1 MKIEIITNGEFSDVV
16 EHYNFSTNQL
26 YKSPIDPYNDHPYY
40 EIWEIE
46 KSDLRVIEEACMAED
61 VLFCYSKGAN
71 RGTPFEALTIGG
83 EFVIGWTAGN
93 GKDTFNCLTDY
104 FKDGLGVTD
113 DYEVC
118 ACATTMAKT
127 NGWSLSQTWRRLE
140 G

>member
-1 MKIEIITNGEFSDVV
+1 MKIEVLTGKEFQNVV
-16 EHYNFSTNQL
+16 ENIGINAKRLYNC
-26 YKSPIDPYNDHPYY
+26 PVDHPYY

-46 KSDLRVIEEACMAED
+46 KSDLRMIEEVCMSGE

-71 RGTPFEALTIGG
+71 RGTPYEPLTINGQ
-83 EFVIGWTAGN
+83 FVIGWTAMN
-93 GKDTFNCLTDY
+93 NKDNFNCLTDY

-113 DYEVC
+113 NYEVC

-127 NGWSLSQTWRRLE
+127 NGWSLSQLWRKLE

>member
-1 MKIEIITNGEFSDVV
+1 MKIEIMTNGEFDDLV
-16 EHYNFSTNQL
+16 EHYKFDAKQL
-26 YKSPIDPYNDHPYY
+26 YKSPIDLYNDRPYY

-46 KSDLRVIEEACMAED
+46 KSDLRVVEEACMSED
-61 VLFCYSKGAN
+61 ILCCYSKGAN
-71 RGTPFEALTIGG
+71 KGTPFEPLTIAGQ
-83 EFVIGWTAGN
+83 FAIGWTAVN

-127 NGWSLSQTWRRLE
+127 NGRSMSQLWKKLE